1 MMELSAG
8 AQSSRD
14 RKLLSAL
21 FSAFRRAGRILLPE
35 LSTYQDAG
43 EILQRLQAKMG
54 YDVTGATSLANDVLI
69 ALSARSIG
77 ATVLTQNRPD
87 FEAIRRLRSFKLV
100 VVSGA

>member
-35 LSTYQDAG
+35 LATYQDAG

-54 YDVTGATSLANDVLI
+54 YDVVGANSLANDVLI

-77 ATVLTQNRPD
+77 ATVLTQNRAD

-100 VVSGA
+100 VVSEA